1 GGSLRLAELFETA
14 AKRMGVDTVR
24 SADPI
29 DISVIYDAGNYTLE
43 SSQEAPLVRLYR
55 EGWEERSRRA
65 IDTLENI
72 SADAL
77 EEVGRA
83 LSLSLMILGRETDY

>member
-1 GGSLRLAELFETA
+1 LRLAELFDKT

-29 DISVIYDAGNYTLE
+29 DIGVIYDEGSSVLE
-43 SSQEAPLVRLYR
+43 SSQEAPLVRLNR
-55 EGWEERSRRA
+55 EGWEEHSRRA
-65 IDTLENI
+65 TDTLEKI

-77 EEVGRA
+77 EEAGRA
-83 LSLSLMILGRETDY
+83 IALSLMILGRETNY